1 MNDPVPAPRLHT
13 AGGRT
18 FRLRVEASAEA
29 SDYAKFDRLRNEVW
43 DFPEDHM
50 AGARNLMCESYLHDG
65 SALFLTAYDAGP
77 DSTLSESEARLAGF
91 AYGFVGIRDKAR
103 GFRSPDSLWFYA
115 QYAAVRPA
123 YEGFGLGIALKEY
136 QRDVVRGVF
145 GIRHIVCTYDPLTGI
160 NAYRNIH
167 HFGMSVLEYRVA
179 TYGAYGGR
187 LNRRDVP
194 SDRFFM
200 DWDLEAPP
208 ARPAYDLADLLEGLI
223 PALGASRRV
232 VAGKSGPVELEIADV
247 VDVPS
252 PAAAGAGEKAGAFAL
267 VRIPRDFYL
276 MLRETHVDDPG
287 VRRIPVDWR
296 LRTRDVFRGLFARGY
311 RIVDFRGVRRPEA
324 ESWYVL
330 HRA

>member
-1 MNDPVPAPRLHT
+1 
-13 AGGRT
+13 
-18 FRLRVEASAEA
+18 
-29 SDYAKFDRLRNEVW
+29 
-43 DFPEDHM
+43 
-50 AGARNLMCESYLHDG
+50 MCENYLHDG
-65 SALFLTAYDAGP
+65 SSLFLTAYEAGP
-77 DSTLSESEARLAGF
+77 DGTLPETEARLAGF
-91 AYGFVGIRDKAR
+91 TYGFVGFRDKAL
-103 GFRSPDSLWFYA
+103 GFRSPDNLWFYA

-123 YEGFGLGIALKEY
+123 YEGFGLGIALKEF
-136 QRDVVRGVF
+136 QGDVLRDVFGVRHV
-145 GIRHIVCTYDPLTGI
+145 VCTYDPLTGV

-187 LNRRDVP
+187 LNRCDVP
-194 SDRFFM
+194 SDRLFM

-208 ARPAYDLADLLEGLI
+208 ARPAYDLADLLEGAL
-223 PALGASRRV
+223 PALGASRRI
-232 VAGKSGPVELEIADV
+232 VAGKSGPAELEIAEV
-247 VDVPS
+247 
-252 PAAAGAGEKAGAFAL
+252 AADPNGMAEASAAGAFAL

-276 MLRETHVDDPG
+276 MLRETDVDDPG

-330 HRA
+330 QRA